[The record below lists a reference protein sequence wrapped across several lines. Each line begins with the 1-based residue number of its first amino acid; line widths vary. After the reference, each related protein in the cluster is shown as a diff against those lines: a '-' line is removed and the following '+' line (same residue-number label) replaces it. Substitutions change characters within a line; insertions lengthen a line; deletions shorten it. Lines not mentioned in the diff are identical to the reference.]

1 MKSQNVSYQDRIKYA
16 IIFWGITIVSAVYL
30 IPAMMLVFI
39 NPFWFRY
46 SAEQGL
52 QRQIKAISKWRAQ
65 QVKPI
70 VDKYRAFQ
78 ILKTV

>member
-1 MKSQNVSYQDRIKYA
+1 MTSQDVAFRDRINYA
-16 IIFWGITIVSAVYL
+16 IIFWGITIASAVYL
-30 IPAMMLVFI
+30 IPAMMFVFI

-46 SAEQGL
+46 GAEQGL
-52 QRQIKAISKWRAQ
+52 RNQIKAISLWRAQ